1 MHSPIRIA
9 VIDPYPIFRE
19 GIVRTLARCAHFAVV
34 AQGEATG
41 DAFGA
46 LQDYAPDILTIDL
59 NAVEHGIHDMQR
71 ICRDWPSC
79 KVVILTAVDDALSVS
94 NALAI
99 GVRGYI
105 LKGVSGSELIAAL
118 EAIHA
123 GQPFVTAE
131 LASRLLMDAKGGPLL
146 ALRGPE
152 LYAALSHREQQVL
165 AHISKGR
172 TNREIAQELGVT
184 VKTIKY
190 YLTQLFK
197 KLKVTNRMQAI
208 QVSQKL
214 NCQ

>member
-1 MHSPIRIA
+1 MPSPIPIA

-19 GIVRTLARCAHFAVV
+19 GIVRTIARCADFVLV
-34 AQGEATG
+34 AQGETAG
-41 DAFGA
+41 DAFSA
-46 LQDYAPDILTIDL
+46 LQNNAPDILTIDI
-59 NAVEHGIHDMQR
+59 NAVEGGVDDMQR
-71 ICRDWPSC
+71 ICKEWPSC
-79 KVVILTAVDDALSVS
+79 KVVILTGVDDALSVS

-105 LKGVSGSELIAAL
+105 LKGVAGSELIAAL
-118 EAIHA
+118 KAIHA

-131 LASRLLMDAKGGPLL
+131 LAARLLMDAKGGPLL
-146 ALRGPE
+146 PLRGRE
-152 LYAALSHREQQVL
+152 LHAALSCREQQVL

-172 TNREIAQELGVT
+172 TNREIAEELGVT

-208 QVSQKL
+208 QVSQRL
-214 NCQ
+214 NFE

>member
-1 MHSPIRIA
+1 
-9 VIDPYPIFRE
+9 
-19 GIVRTLARCAHFAVV
+19 
-34 AQGEATG
+34 G

-46 LQDYAPDILTIDL
+46 LQNNAPDILTIDL
-59 NAVEHGIHDMQR
+59 DAVASGMHDMER

-79 KVVILTAVDDALSVS
+79 KIVILTAVDDALSGS

-99 GVRGYI
+99 GVRGYM
-105 LKGVSGSELIAAL
+105 LKGVSGSELSAAL

-146 ALRGPE
+146 PLRGPE
-152 LYAALSHREQQVL
+152 LYAALSSREQQVL

-172 TNREIAQELGVT
+172 TNREIAEELGVT

-197 KLKVTNRMQAI
+197 KLKVTN
-208 QVSQKL
+208 
-214 NCQ
+214 

>member
-1 MHSPIRIA
+1 MHRPIRIA

-19 GIVRTLARCAHFAVV
+19 GIVRTLARSAHFAVV
-34 AQGEATG
+34 AEGETTG

-46 LQDYAPDILTIDL
+46 LQNNAPDILTIDIS
-59 NAVEHGIHDMQR
+59 AVEHGIHDMQR

-79 KVVILTAVDDALSVS
+79 KVAILTAVDDALSVF

-105 LKGVSGSELIAAL
+105 LKGVSGSELIEAL

-146 ALRGPE
+146 PLRGAE
-152 LYAALSHREQQVL
+152 VYATLSSREQQVL

-172 TNREIAQELGVT
+172 TNREIAEELGVT

-190 YLTQLFK
+190 YLTQVFK